1 MDKRGFFLD
10 LSVQKVI
17 WINVDLH
24 ESIFGLRLVAYMQ
37 KLHGFTWICRDLC
50 VFSGNLR
57 IYFLIVNNARG
68 LK

>member
-1 MDKRGFFLD
+1 MDTRGFFLD

-37 KLHGFTWICRDLC
+37 MLDLHRFAGTYVYFQGICEYIFFNC
-50 VFSGNLR
+50 
-57 IYFLIVNNARG
+57 
-68 LK
+68 